1 MTALFDHTYDLALMT
16 LCHILSD
23 CSRHAVEWSR
33 QTTAVV
39 VATTGDK
46 ALLII
51 GAIRDG
57 SQLTETVEVKVCF
70 CVRSIFVMVSLSF
83 SSSCL
88 PCHTYSPPSKTGEMP
103 GN

>member
-1 MTALFDHTYDLALMT
+1 MT

-57 SQLTETVEVKVCF
+57 SQLTETVEAKVCL
-70 CVRSIFVMVSLSF
+70 CVNLRYGQPFLFLLLPALPHLF
-83 SSSCL
+83 SPL
-88 PCHTYSPPSKTGEMP
+88 
-103 GN
+103 